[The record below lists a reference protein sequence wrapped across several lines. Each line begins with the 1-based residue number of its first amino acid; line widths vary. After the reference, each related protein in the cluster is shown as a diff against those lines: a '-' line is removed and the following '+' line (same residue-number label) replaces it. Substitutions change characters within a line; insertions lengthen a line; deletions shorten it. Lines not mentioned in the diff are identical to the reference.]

1 MTVSN
6 GILSAIRTAEKRG
19 TVLQITA
26 PISPGSS
33 GGPLFNMAG
42 DVIGV
47 TAASVEGGQNLNFAV
62 PINEV
67 KRLLRP
73 EYTKIGAFPDEPSS
87 TGDAAVRQGSNG
99 PVCGFITT
107 RILEEVPQVPTS
119 CKQKGASEADVYS
132 PTDVFEGSMRRA
144 WSTALFRAIQ
154 DSVSSGPC
162 GGERGCQISVSD
174 SRMSQENVHFIIGID
189 RDLVSLLGK
198 EFKDSFSDEWYL
210 AWWINLVKIAPDSP
224 GSMGNAGLRAKA
236 ACQAY
241 TAIAGVPG
249 LWPSPKCSTLLNTG
263 GRVDII
269 LDFENSLEATSANN
283 ASLLLT
289 TFGTAF
295 DLSGYQGDVIIR
307 TPWNN
312 GFRTYLIYPLRVV
325 CLFWEE
331 TQSGSR
337 DKAAATLDAMRN
349 TVEGQQ
355 EKRTLSPARKKDGLL
370 FRSAAVVRIFP
381 DTDDDGSLA
390 DLTDGSEWIVSKDS
404 SQRCGLE
411 VGSQISVVAVGGN
424 SGLSLKGSGQGCDL
438 NAKFVRGW

>member
-1 MTVSN
+1 MAKIVLVFGLMFLPVPALAGVGNQHRLSIPAIAHEANGAVVSIVMFDKTGQPISQGSGFLISSDGRVVTNYHVIKSGASAVLGFARGTHVAVDGVLAVDKTRDIAVIKAHGNHFHIVQLGNSDRLQVGQEVVAIGNPLSLESTVSN

-47 TAASVEGGQNLNFAV
+47 PAASVEGGQNLNFAV

-99 PVCGFITT
+99 RDCGFITT

-210 AWWINLVKIAPDSP
+210 ALWINLVKFTSIHGMHCRFARRVPASRRSLAFPDSGP
-224 GSMGNAGLRAKA
+224 AQSVL
-236 ACQAY
+236 
-241 TAIAGVPG
+241 
-249 LWPSPKCSTLLNTG
+249 LSSTQE
-263 GRVDII
+263 D
-269 LDFENSLEATSANN
+269 ESTS
-283 ASLLLT
+283 
-289 TFGTAF
+289 
-295 DLSGYQGDVIIR
+295 
-307 TPWNN
+307 
-312 GFRTYLIYPLRVV
+312 
-325 CLFWEE
+325 FWI
-331 TQSGSR
+331 S
-337 DKAAATLDAMRN
+337 
-349 TVEGQQ
+349 
-355 EKRTLSPARKKDGLL
+355 RTLWRPRAPIMLVCS
-370 FRSAAVVRIFP
+370 
-381 DTDDDGSLA
+381 
-390 DLTDGSEWIVSKDS
+390 
-404 SQRCGLE
+404 
-411 VGSQISVVAVGGN
+411 
-424 SGLSLKGSGQGCDL
+424 
-438 NAKFVRGW
+438 